1 MRKLMILSL
10 AALCVAGMA
19 TMAMATG
26 STKHPTSQKVTGE
39 ITAIDAAAKTVS
51 IKENVKGG
59 TAKDMSFTIADNAKV
74 MVHGKTATLADVKA
88 GDAVTIKHAMKG
100 GKDTAEEIMVA
111 PPAKTSTKSTKPAPA
126 PAPKS

>member
-19 TMAMATG
+19 TMAMATEKTS
-26 STKHPTSQKVTGE
+26 STKHSTSQKVTGE

-59 TAKDMSFTIADNAKV
+59 TAKDMTFTIADNAKV

-88 GDAVTIKHAMKG
+88 GDAVTIKHMTKG
-100 GKDTAEEIMVA
+100 GKDMAEEIMVA
-111 PPAKTSTKSTKPAPA
+111 PPAKSAKTAP
-126 PAPKS
+126 PKG